1 MHYNNNDLNKPAEMN
16 KLTVSGNIKAS
27 FIDYKDTGYFS
38 RTLVDYIQQDGKLAP
53 FYQYGP
59 DIDGI
64 KKAVEDRKSNSYNR
78 AVLVSELSKQY
89 EALEISEKLKQNLSL
104 LSKEN
109 TYTITTAHQ
118 PNIFTGPLYFV
129 YKILHAIRLAE
140 SLQKELPAYNF
151 VPVYYMGSEDA
162 DLDEL
167 GTININGKAYT
178 WNTKQSG
185 AVGRMKVDK
194 AFIKLIDEIDAQVS
208 VLPFGKE
215 LTTKFRKAYNEGK
228 SIQSATLELVND
240 LFGEYGL
247 IVLIPDNAALKK
259 LFVPV
264 IRKELEEQF
273 SHKIVAETLAEL
285 EKHYKVQAGGREINM
300 FYLINDKRERIEVEA
315 GLYEV
320 KNLGLKFTLEEILKE
335 LDAHPE
341 RFSPNVILRGTLQET
356 ILPNIAFIGGGGELA
371 YWLELKKVFQA
382 INVPYPVLIVRN
394 SFLLV
399 ENEWSK
405 LTEKTGLP
413 VKELFYT
420 EHELMNR
427 IVALHSNNSVKLNG
441 ELGKLEEFYNDI
453 MQMAT
458 KVDNTLHDHV
468 AALKTRSLQKLQ
480 ELEKKMLRAEKRK
493 FDTELQRIKKIK
505 SILFPKDSLQER
517 VENITGLYSLFGKQL
532 LDVLLE
538 HSLSLEQ
545 KFTILELE

>member
-64 KKAVEDRKSNSYNR
+64 KKAIEDRKSNSYNR

-194 AFIKLIDEIDAQVS
+194 AFIKLIDEIEAQVS

>member
-89 EALEISEKLKQNLSL
+89 EALEISEKLKQNLNL

-194 AFIKLIDEIDAQVS
+194 AFIKLIDEIEAQVS

-382 INVPYPVLIVRN
+382 IHVPYPVLIVRN

>member
-194 AFIKLIDEIDAQVS
+194 AFIKLIDEIEAQVS

-382 INVPYPVLIVRN
+382 IKVPYPVLIVRN

>member
-194 AFIKLIDEIDAQVS
+194 AFIKLIDEIEAQVS